1 MHFIQIKDIYKNQRE
16 YAQKEIEIAGWIRT
30 IRSSKS
36 FGFLELNDGTFF
48 KNMQSSDCKR
58 YIGTNTS
65 SKTAI

>member
-1 MHFIQIKDIYKNQRE
+1 MHFIQIKDIYKNQKE

-48 KNMQSSDCKR
+48 KNIF
-58 YIGTNTS
+58 Y
-65 SKTAI
+65 